1 MMSMMRAQSFLV
13 CCCDVTIT
21 EDPTVPYTWQDIIVG
36 SPNANV
42 RLSGLKP
49 LMHDAAAAAVMTTL
63 M

>member
-1 MMSMMRAQSFLV
+1 MDKHDESTEFFVR
-13 CCCDVTIT
+13 CCDIIT
-21 EDPTVPYTWQDIIVG
+21 EDPTVPYTWQDIVAG

-42 RLSGLKP
+42 RLSALKP